1 MRECT
6 EEGERSRDASE
17 SGQLV
22 LLFCVLFHVTYIVIG
37 VCGVQVRISMAAL
50 MNLSHLD
57 PDVIKYVVME

>member
-1 MRECT
+1 M
-6 EEGERSRDASE
+6 
-17 SGQLV
+17 
-22 LLFCVLFHVTYIVIG
+22 FCVLFHVTYIVIG

>member
-1 MRECT
+1 M
-6 EEGERSRDASE
+6 
-17 SGQLV
+17 
-22 LLFCVLFHVTYIVIG
+22 TYIVIG